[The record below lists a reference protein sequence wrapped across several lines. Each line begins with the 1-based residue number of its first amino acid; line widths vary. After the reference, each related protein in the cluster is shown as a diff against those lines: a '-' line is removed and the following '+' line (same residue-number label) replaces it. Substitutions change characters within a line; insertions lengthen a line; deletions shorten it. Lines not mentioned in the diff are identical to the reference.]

1 MDNVAG
7 AKSSLTWAVHISVAL
22 LVFVWL
28 FPTVG
33 LFASSFRT
41 ADQIATSGW
50 WKALFPSEQNLTLR
64 SAEPDRQVQ
73 RNGVYVI
80 EGNLFEKGS
89 EANISVWGVSSR
101 EIDAYQAGDTAG
113 LRDGGTITVEADG
126 AYRMESDE
134 PFEGRRGKRVFV
146 TAETPP
152 EFTLANYDTVLGKE
166 VVKNLII
173 YSFAA
178 LIFYFVAR
186 FIFRGNE
193 SAIAGVIPGAGAILL
208 LVLLSM
214 AFGLSSGQ
222 AEGAQTTD
230 DMAGAFFSTLT
241 VTIPATAIPIVI
253 AAFAAYALAWM
264 DFPGRA
270 LLIAAV
276 VGLLV
281 VPLQLALIPL
291 LKLHLG
297 IGIGKGY
304 LGIWLA
310 HTGFGLPLAIYLLRN
325 YMVGLPRDI
334 IECAKVDGATD
345 FQIFVRIILPLSF
358 PALASFAIFQFL
370 WTWNDL
376 LVAKV
381 FLIDATG
388 ETTVMTNAI
397 VELLGTRGGNWEILA
412 TAAFVS
418 IAVPL
423 VVFFAMQKY
432 LVRGLLAGSVK

>member
-1 MDNVAG
+1 MDNIAG
-7 AKSSLTWAVHISVAL
+7 SKSSLTWAVHISVVL
-22 LVFVWL
+22 LVALWV

-33 LFASSFRT
+33 LLVSSFRT
-41 ADQIATSGW
+41 TDQISSSGW
-50 WKALFPSEQNLTLR
+50 WAALFPSEQSQRLR
-64 SAEPDRQVQ
+64 VADPDDNRIE
-73 RNGVYVI
+73 RDGVYVV
-80 EGNLFEKGS
+80 EGNFFTENGGGG
-89 EANISVWGVSSR
+89 EVTTWGTSSR
-101 EIDAYQAGDTAG
+101 AIDAYGPGD
-113 LRDGGTITVEADG
+113 VADLG
-126 AYRMESDE
+126 EGETFSVDAVGNYLWSGNDE
-134 PFEGRRGKRVFV
+134 QISGRGQRAFV
-146 TAETPP
+146 TAISPP
-152 EFTLANYDTVLGKE
+152 EFTLNNYDNILFSGGPGD
-166 VVKNLII
+166 NM
-173 YSFAA
+173 
-178 LIFYFVAR
+178 AR
-186 FIFRGNE
+186 
-193 SAIAGVIPGAGAILL
+193 
-208 LVLLSM
+208 
-214 AFGLSSGQ
+214 
-222 AEGAQTTD
+222 
-230 DMAGAFFSTLT
+230 AFFNTLT
-241 VTIPATAIPIVI
+241 VTIPATVIPIVI

-291 LKLHLG
+291 LKLHVD

-304 LGIWLA
+304 LGAWLA

-334 IECAKVDGATD
+334 IENAKVDGATD
-345 FQIFVRIILPLSF
+345 FQIFTKIILPLSF

-381 FLIDATG
+381 FLIDSTG
-388 ETTVMTNAI
+388 QTTVMTDQI
-397 VELLGTRGGNWEILA
+397 VNLLGTRGGNWEILA

-423 VVFFAMQKY
+423 CVFFAMQKY